1 MSAGEH
7 VEYVKATASCWPR
20 SSASP
25 ASTRPGRWSGK
36 LIRVQGEVHRLQL
49 DLGRLLN
56 VPMSPHARAYVD
68 TAIRDLNNVIQDL
81 TRAQGR
87 PS

>member
-1 MSAGEH
+1 MVRE
-7 VEYVKATASCWPR
+7 
-20 SSASP
+20 
-25 ASTRPGRWSGK
+25 